1 MIKLNVRRNKELEI
15 KIVNLTEQLIQ
26 NVIKASLTYEYEKSF
41 ILEDA
46 QNLILELSELI
57 HDLIQDEEHLESM
70 LNQLIFQKL
79 PGDHILESFE
89 DFKDVLAE
97 LIQKGVSKYR
107 LSLSENQPEEE
118 VYEEDISN
126 EIKVK
131 NINPPNEAPVY
142 NKKETDKLIF
152 QIKRIFPGISIEKDV
167 PYKGRKFQYYI
178 PQMKIVV
185 ELQDN
190 KEDLNGAKGFK
201 DLIAEKEGYKIVRI
215 PPNYSLSTLKKLIKL

>member
-1 MIKLNVRRNKELEI
+1 
-15 KIVNLTEQLIQ
+15 
-26 NVIKASLTYEYEKSF
+26 
-41 ILEDA
+41 
-46 QNLILELSELI
+46 
-57 HDLIQDEEHLESM
+57 M